1 METLFVVLL
10 NGLAFSGLLFLLASG
25 LTLVLGL
32 ARVVNF
38 AHGSLYILGGYFFIS
53 LFNLTDSWWLALTL
67 ASLSLVVVGAIIEV
81 LLLRPIYGKPVLLQ
95 LILTFG
101 LVLIFEDAI
110 RIFWGNIP
118 FGLKRPPEFLAGT
131 LQFLGV
137 SFPKNSLATIL
148 AAGAIALFLWALLNR
163 TRLGKQLNA
172 ASSDT
177 EMATALGMNVPL
189 LYTIAF
195 AIGAFCAGIGGS
207 LLTLKVGLLPS
218 MGLHYLIFAIA
229 VVIIGGMGSYK
240 GSIVGALIVGI
251 CYSFSVLFFPD
262 LSMILVFGLLFFTL
276 LIRPRG
282 LYGKVEEIREPDVT
296 VEDAVHFDIGKL
308 LGLNISQGIINWGAL
323 ALLVVLVILLPMVD
337 SGFWSVF
344 VSEVMILM
352 VLASSLN
359 LLVRSGMLSL
369 AHGAFFGAGAYM
381 ASLTLI
387 HYTNSLIASIFAAVM
402 LSSILAMIIGFLS
415 LRHVELYFKLFTL
428 AFAEFFFTIVY
439 KWKKVTGGDDG
450 LMNIPLPSL
459 NFFGLTEDFFTPDTE
474 AKFLYLIL
482 IISLACLIFLR
493 KVRNSPFGQI
503 LNALRENPERVS
515 FLGININNYKLAVFV
530 IAGAVA
536 GLAGAV
542 FAPLQMVI
550 SPMAAHWTKSV
561 DPLFMNII
569 GGVDPFVGPSV
580 GAIIFTFL
588 KDWLSSLMDYWRIVF
603 GFLLV
608 FVALAFPRGVVIY
621 GLMGVKRILRKKP
634 SEMPDGALNLE
645 KPSKARV

>member
-1 METLFVVLL
+1 METIFVVFL

-38 AHGSLYILGGYFFIS
+38 AHGSLYILGGYFFITMMNATGS
-53 LFNLTDSWWLALTL
+53 SIVALIT
-67 ASLSLVVVGAIIEV
+67 ASLGIVIIGAVIEV

-110 RIFWGNIP
+110 RMFWGNIP
-118 FGLKRPPEFLAGT
+118 YGLKHPPDFLAGS
-131 LQFLGV
+131 LHFFGI

-148 AAGAIALFLWALLNR
+148 AAGLVAFFLWALLNK

-177 EMATALGMNVPL
+177 EMASALGMNVPM

-195 AIGAFCAGIGGS
+195 GIGAFCAGIGGS
-207 LLTLKVGLLPS
+207 LLTLKIGLLPS

-229 VVIIGGMGSYK
+229 VVIIGGMGSFM
-240 GSIVGALIVGI
+240 GSVVGALIVGI
-251 CYSFSVLFFPD
+251 SYSFSVLYFPD
-262 LSMILVFGLLFFTL
+262 LSLILVFGLLFFTL

-282 LYGKVEEIREPDVT
+282 LCGKVEEIRESAGP
-296 VEDAVHFDIGKL
+296 VEEAVPFDLGKL
-308 LGLNISQGIINWGAL
+308 LGLRISPVAVNWGGVTVLVA
-323 ALLVVLVILLPMVD
+323 LVVLLPLTV
-337 SGFWSVF
+337 SEFWAVF
-344 VSEVMILM
+344 VSEVLIMML
-352 VLASSLN
+352 LATSLN

-369 AHGAFFGAGAYM
+369 AHGAFFGAGAYV
-381 ASLTLI
+381 ASLVLI
-387 HYTNSLIASIFAAVM
+387 HFSNSLIISVVAGVL
-402 LSSILAMIIGFLS
+402 LSAILALIIGFLS

-439 KWKKVTGGDDG
+439 KWKDVTGGDDG

-459 NFFGLTEDFFTPDTE
+459 NFMGLTADLFTPDTE

-482 IISLACLIFLR
+482 IVCLVSLIFLR

-503 LNALRENPERVS
+503 LNALRENPERVA

-530 IAGAVA
+530 IAGSVA

-550 SPMAAHWTKSV
+550 SPMAAHWTKSI

-569 GGVDPFVGPSV
+569 GGVDPFIGPSL
-580 GAIIFTFL
+580 GAIVFTFL
-588 KDWLSSLMDYWRIVF
+588 KDWLSSLMEYWRIVF

-608 FVALAFPRGVVIY
+608 FVALAFPRGLVIY
-621 GLMGVKRILRKKP
+621 VQMGMRQILTKKSSP
-634 SEMPDGALNLE
+634 EADNTLNFE
-645 KPSKARV
+645 SPSKANI